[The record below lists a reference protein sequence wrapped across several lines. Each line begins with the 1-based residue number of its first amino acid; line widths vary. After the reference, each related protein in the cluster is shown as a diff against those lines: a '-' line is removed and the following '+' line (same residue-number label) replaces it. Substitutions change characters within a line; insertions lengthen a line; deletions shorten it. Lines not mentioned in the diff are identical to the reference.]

1 MNEKYPENWV
11 SLNLMVNKDNGEFHV
26 VSGDKLPGEGDT
38 PYIGLEVLNK
48 RLFSVIKPQTEKHNA
63 RFMYRVWIE
72 QVNQTFVDVYADST
86 EEAMERAYKKW
97 RKEDA
102 RSRIS
107 YVEKNGEQVFP
118 E

>member
-48 RLFSVIKPQTEKHNA
+48 RLFSVIKPQTEKQCKVHEL
-63 RFMYRVWIE
+63 YYVK
-72 QVNQTFVDVYADST
+72 TL
-86 EEAMERAYKKW
+86 KC
-97 RKEDA
+97 RKCN
-102 RSRIS
+102 RTI
-107 YVEKNGEQVFP
+107 KN
-118 E
+118 